1 MKILLIHP
9 PNSKASIAPGRFE
22 PLALE
27 VLAAL
32 VPDHDVSILDLRIDT
47 YRVLDDQ
54 IASFHPVIAGI
65 TVNNSIH
72 VIQAKKLIS
81 YIHNRY
87 PEMIQVV
94 GGHHATMLPVDFRVP
109 GIHAIFLGWAEK
121 SFPAYIESFEN
132 GKPFDQIQ
140 GVEILDHGKVL
151 FHNDNRYDLK
161 ASDIPYPRRDLVAR
175 YLKKYHSDMGFRTSL
190 VNTTRGCANRCSFC
204 SVWQAAGGRIII
216 RSAEDVFNEI
226 ASLPKF
232 IPRVFFADDNTFL
245 NPENAL
251 RLCRLIKE
259 ANIRKKYSGYCRSDT
274 ITRHPDMMREW
285 REIGLDNLC
294 VGFET
299 TSDDQLNDLNKKNTL
314 TNNEEA
320 ARILNDI
327 GIPFRPHFL
336 VDPGF
341 KKEDFSRVIHYVT
354 KNNLKSPIFPILTP
368 IPGTKYHSEVKKNII
383 LSYDYFDFAHAVVTT
398 RLSPR
403 GFYTEWIQL
412 YFSSYPIRKNLKR
425 FLLRNLARM
434 TGNKDGV
441 KMNSHIRLINLFLL
455 RFVGIF
461 LYLKLVRHYHYLEKN
476 KQ

>member
-1 MKILLIHP
+1 MRILLIHP
-9 PNSKASIAPGRFE
+9 PDSKASIAPGRFE
-22 PLALE
+22 PLGLE
-27 VLAAL
+27 VLAAV
-32 VPDHDVSILDLRIDT
+32 VPDHEVRILDLRIDT
-47 YRVLDDQ
+47 YRVLDDL

-72 VIQAKKLIS
+72 VIQAQRLIA
-81 YIHNRY
+81 YIHERC
-87 PEMIQVV
+87 PEIVQVV
-94 GGHHATMLPVDFRVP
+94 GGHHATMLPEDFRLP

-121 SFPAYIESFEN
+121 SFPAYIKAYEN

-140 GVEILDHGKVL
+140 GVEILDQGKVL
-151 FHNDNRYDLK
+151 VHNENRHDLK

-216 RSAEDVFNEI
+216 RSAEDVYHEI

-245 NPENAL
+245 NPENTL
-251 RLCRLIKE
+251 RLCGLIKE

-274 ITRHPDMMREW
+274 ITRHPGMMREW

-299 TSDDQLNDLNKKNTL
+299 TSDDLLGELNKKNTL
-314 TNNEEA
+314 ANNEEA

-327 GIPFRPHFL
+327 GIPFRPHFIIN
-336 VDPGF
+336 PGF
-341 KKEDFSRVIHYVT
+341 EKEDFSRVMLYVT
-354 KNNLKSPIFPILTP
+354 KNQLKSPIFPILTP
-368 IPGTKYHSEVKKNII
+368 IPGTVYHSEVNDKII
-383 LSYDYFDFAHAVVTT
+383 LNYDYFDFAHAVVAT

-403 GFYTEWIQL
+403 EFYTEWIHL
-412 YFSSYPIRKNLKR
+412 YLSSYPVRKNLKR
-425 FLLRNLARM
+425 FLLKSMARIIGDKSSM
-434 TGNKDGV
+434 K
-441 KMNSHIRLINLFLL
+441 KYSHLRLINLFMIRL
-455 RFVGIF
+455 VGIF
-461 LYLKLVRHYHYLEKN
+461 LYFKLVRHYHALEN
-476 KQ
+476 K